1 MIILEFL
8 THPDNI
14 TVVHGTEV
22 EFSCVAVEAGLLAFL
37 VNDTAANDQSVI
49 NKGFIQLGTED
60 IDPTTR
66 RRNLTATA
74 LTQYNNTEIQC
85 IAISIGNT
93 KLLLSDIGI
102 LLVQGKLLLRLISL
116 Y

>member
-1 MIILEFL
+1 M
-8 THPDNI
+8 
-14 TVVHGTEV
+14 
-22 EFSCVAVEAGLLAFL
+22 EFSCVAVDSFLLSFF
-37 VNDTAANDQSVI
+37 VNGTVASQESVFD
-49 NKGFIQLGTED
+49 KDFMQLGTEF
-60 IDPTTR
+60 IDPSTT

-85 IAISIGNT
+85 VVTDFVNPGLFSH
-93 KLLLSDIGI
+93 IGI

>member
-1 MIILEFL
+1 M
-8 THPDNI
+8 
-14 TVVHGTEV
+14 
-22 EFSCVAVEAGLLAFL
+22 EFSCVAVDLDILSFL
-37 VNDTAANDQSVI
+37 VDSIPASEQSVI
-49 NKGFIQLGTED
+49 DKGFIQLGTED
-60 IDPTTR
+60 IDATTR

-85 IAISIGNT
+85 IAIEFGNSE
-93 KLLLSDIGI
+93 LQLSDNGT